1 MILYDCDAEALPK
14 SIRPLYSY
22 YFMLKWKCCPRSV
35 QFHGF
40 ISVEV
45 MVRYSAQNSE
55 GIVQQL
61 GKVLLEL
68 SSVQTSIKGGSVQI
82 SPVLSIQDVQ
92 VGFGQVLSDQP
103 AAYRHRTQ

>member
-1 MILYDCDAEALPK
+1 
-14 SIRPLYSY
+14 
-22 YFMLKWKCCPRSV
+22 
-35 QFHGF
+35 
-40 ISVEV
+40 
-45 MVRYSAQNSE
+45 MVRYSAQISE

-68 SSVQTSIKGGSVQI
+68 SSVQTSIKGGSVQVKI

-103 AAYRHRTQ
+103 TAYRHRTL